1 MENTGDSQSPGTAA
15 LWGFQLKQELS
26 EMEALGL
33 RAQGWD
39 LRGSLGG
46 GPGNPTPKGKK
57 GNKVVQTLWR
67 VSSLLVWV
75 C

>member
-1 MENTGDSQSPGTAA
+1 MHRDGI
-15 LWGFQLKQELS
+15 
-26 EMEALGL
+26 
-33 RAQGWD
+33 
-39 LRGSLGG
+39 RGESLGG
-46 GPGNPTPKGKK
+46 GPGNPKPKGKK